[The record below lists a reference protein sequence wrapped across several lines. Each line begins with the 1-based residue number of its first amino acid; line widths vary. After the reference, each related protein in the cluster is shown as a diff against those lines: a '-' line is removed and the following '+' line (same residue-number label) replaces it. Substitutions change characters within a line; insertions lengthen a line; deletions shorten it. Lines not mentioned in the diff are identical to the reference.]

1 MRPVITVAATEL
13 RRFLRDRSNIFFVF
27 IFPLLLVLVLGSQ
40 FGGSGSSGR
49 VSIAGESG
57 PLEQAISAQLTDAGI
72 TVDTGGHDE
81 VLDRVSRGR
90 TDVGLFIPAGA
101 NAAYGSDEPVRL
113 EVVPGSQSNA
123 IAVQQQVRGAVGAL
137 DLDRARVRALV
148 AEGGDRG
155 VDASTART
163 ALAAVDAQVTPPSLR
178 IEDVDEIAQEF
189 SGLGRFDLG
198 ASSQLLLFVFLIS
211 LAGSTTLIQARRL
224 GIIARALSTP
234 VSTGQVLLGEAAGR
248 WAIAVFQG
256 AYIMIATALL
266 FGVRWGDPFLSG
278 LVLLVF
284 GAVSAGAAMLLGALM
299 DNEAAASGVGIGI
312 GLVLAGLG
320 GGMVPLEIFTDT
332 LRTVAH
338 VTPHAWAYD
347 AFAAIQRHHASLVD
361 ILPELGVLAAM
372 ALVLLALG
380 TWALRRSVA
389 RAM

>member
-1 MRPVITVAATEL
+1 MRSVLAIAATEL

-40 FGGSGSSGR
+40 FGGSGSNAR

-57 PLEQAISAQLTDAGI
+57 PLQQAISTQLTDRGV
-72 TVDTGGHDE
+72 TVDTGTHDD
-81 VLDRVSRGR
+81 VLERVSRGR
-90 TDVGLFIPAGA
+90 TDVGLFIPDGA
-101 NAAYGSDEPVRL
+101 NAAYAANEPVRL
-113 EVVPGSQSNA
+113 EIVPGSQSNA
-123 IAVQQQVRGAVGAL
+123 LAVQQQVRGAVGAV
-137 DLDRARVRALV
+137 DLNQARVRALV
-148 AEGGDRG
+148 GPASDQR
-155 VDASTART
+155 VDPSAART
-163 ALAAVDAQVTPPSLR
+163 TLAAVDAQVTPTSLR

-189 SGLGRFDLG
+189 SGLGKFDLG

-224 GIIARALSTP
+224 GIIARSLSSP
-234 VSTGQVLLGEAAGR
+234 VSAGQVLLGQAAGR
-248 WAIAVFQG
+248 WTIAVFQG
-256 AYIMIATALL
+256 AYIMLATALL

-284 GAVSAGAAMLLGALM
+284 GAVSAGAAMLLGSLM
-299 DNEAAASGVGIGI
+299 DNEAAASGVGVGI

-320 GGMVPLEIFTDT
+320 GGMVPLEIFSDT

-347 AFAAIQRHHASLVD
+347 AFAAIQRHDAGLID
-361 ILPELGVLAAM
+361 ILPDLGVLAAM
-372 ALVLLALG
+372 ALALLTLG
-380 TWALRRSVA
+380 TWALRRSIA